1 MKIDSGKPSI
11 IRFLLIAMIYDVVQ
25 SFFFMYRLKIPKKK
39 KNTEDQQ
46 SQSKLSLSVFY
57 NGTQVQET

>member
-39 KNTEDQQ
+39 NTEDQQ

-57 NGTQVQET
+57 NGTQVQEA